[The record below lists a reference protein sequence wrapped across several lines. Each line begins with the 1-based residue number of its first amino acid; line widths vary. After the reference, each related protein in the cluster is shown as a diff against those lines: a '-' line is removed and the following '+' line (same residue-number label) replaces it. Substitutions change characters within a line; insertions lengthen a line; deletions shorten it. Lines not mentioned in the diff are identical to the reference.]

1 MHEDRTEIR
10 RQLGW
15 KFQEAAMHNFEALP
29 AAQRNYDRA
38 LPSDSERPN
47 MDAED
52 RRQAKEA
59 ELWISYL
66 RRAVM
71 HDGVTMDIGY
81 FRIDVARTTLDHIAG
96 MMTTDQCVALGRA
109 ALKGDKDAVFEVAK
123 AMTDAAIKTQ
133 AESIAERE

>member
-1 MHEDRTEIR
+1 MHLDPKVIDIARKIC
-10 RQLGW
+10 G
-15 KFQEAAMHNFEALP
+15 KSLP
-29 AAQRNYDRA
+29 
-38 LPSDSERPN
+38 LISDRPN

-52 RRQAKEA
+52 LRIDREA

-81 FRIDVARTTLDHIAG
+81 FKVDVARTTLDHIAG

-109 ALKGDKDAVFEVAK
+109 ALKGDKDAVFEIAK
-123 AMTDAAIKTQ
+123 AMTEAAIKAQ
-133 AESIAERE
+133 AEAIAERE